1 MCAARLSTEIR
12 REQIAEAAVRII
24 HAQGVKG
31 LRMESIARQ
40 VGVVPSAL
48 YRHFSGKD
56 AVLDAVLDW
65 LGRRLQ
71 GIVTEARA
79 ADAEPLA
86 QLKSLLGRH
95 VRLVQEF
102 QAIPR
107 ILFSDDVQSG
117 NAGHKA
123 KAHQN
128 LRNYLAQIAEMFRAA
143 QKLGE
148 VRRDVAADT
157 LSTMFLGL
165 FQPAAM
171 LWIMSGGTFDVEA
184 HIERAWR
191 VFCGGIDARVSRR
204 SDETTKT
211 VDRDRA
217 GIGGRG
223 RVGGVSRH
231 AVPKR

>member
-1 MCAARLSTEIR
+1 MSAARLCTEIR

-31 LRMESIARQ
+31 LRMESIARE
-40 VGVVPSAL
+40 VGLVPSAL

-71 GIVTEARA
+71 GIVSEARA
-79 ADAEPLA
+79 AETAPLA

-95 VRLVQEF
+95 VRLIQEF

-107 ILFSDDVQSG
+107 VIFSDSVQSG
-117 NAGHKA
+117 SAGQKA
-123 KAHQN
+123 KAHQIIQD
-128 LRNYLAQIAEMFRAA
+128 YLSQAARMFREA
-143 QKLGE
+143 QKRGE
-148 VRRDVAADT
+148 VRRDIAADT
-157 LSTMFLGL
+157 LSAMFLGL

-171 LWIMSGGTFDVEA
+171 LWLMSGGAFDAKA

-191 VFCGGIDARVSRR
+191 VFCVGIDAEISRR
-204 SDETTKT
+204 NDETSKT
-211 VDRDRA
+211 MGRDRA
-217 GIGGRG
+217 GVCGHGRAS
-223 RVGGVSRH
+223 GVPRH